1 MPRIKYHLFMLNYIL
16 SCRRS
21 DTLIRALSKRL
32 GGKRKGACEN
42 ARKESKEST
51 RLQKKKEK
59 KKNEKEEEKREK
71 TAAFESHR

>member
-21 DTLIRALSKRL
+21 DTSIRTLSKRM
-32 GGKRKGACEN
+32 GGKRIGACEN

-59 KKNEKEEEKREK
+59 KTRKKREKREK